1 MKQESGKVQ
10 MAKLA
15 RSRHRQAELFAQLA
29 EALAEDARIC
39 DELADG
45 AAVDMR
51 TMKRHPARHRP
62 TLVAPTPEFK
72 ALGDAALRESSNRR
86 RAAR

>member
-1 MKQESGKVQ
+1 MNKESGKVQ

-15 RSRHRQAELFAQLA
+15 RSRFRQAELHAQLA

-39 DELADG
+39 EELADG
-45 AAVDMR
+45 AALDMR
-51 TMKRHPARHRP
+51 TMKRNPVRHRP
-62 TLVAPTPEFK
+62 KLIEPSPEYR
-72 ALGDAALRESSNRR
+72 ALGDAALRDASNRR